1 MPSLLRRFVA
11 LSLIAGLLA
20 ACGDSPATVDEPG
33 ADRSEIRTIDSDG
46 FATMLESA
54 RGDVV
59 LLNLWATWC
68 APCLTEI
75 PDLVE
80 LEQDLAERGLSV
92 IGISLDDAGD
102 GELVQS
108 FRDEYFPEFFTY
120 HVRDDDWYALLDG
133 FAPNWAER
141 PAHGLRDRPQRRTG
155 RNAGGRQGLR
165 GLRSDRRT
173 AAVACDDTGID
184 GDPPYMPAEPVV
196 RPAP

>member
-133 FAPNWAER
+133 FAPNW
-141 PAHGLRDRPQRRTG
+141 PSVLPTVFVIDRNGELVETLV
-155 RNAGGRQGLR
+155 GGK
-165 GLRSDRRT
+165 DYEAF
-173 AAVACDDTGID
+173 AAIV
-184 GDPPYMPAEPVV
+184 EPLL
-196 RPAP
+196 